1 MKVTV
6 QQNGPWK
13 PMTQKDTLAVYGG
26 YTPQRAKIDTSA
38 ETLLFGSPKTSQRDA
53 MQRAMN
59 KNKTYK

>member
-6 QQNGPWK
+6 KQNGPWK
-13 PMTQKDTLAVYGG
+13 PMSQKDTLAVYGG
-26 YTPQRAKIDTSA
+26 YTPQRAKIDKSA
-38 ETLLFGSPKTSQRDA
+38 ETMLFGSSSMSQRDA